1 MINKSVQHTAG
12 LAIVPEGRFH
22 PLQIIKHCRSH
33 DNTRDSH
40 PQCPALRHFCI
51 PHSYCTA
58 SRNDT
63 AALVGR
69 CTGCLHSSDTLPPN
83 RVRLR
88 LHTADRSGNGNRID
102 TARCAGRCIFCS
114 RSKDS
119 RRPHR
124 TECPR
129 HTADRSDS
137 SSRRSRCPAGGQGM
151 GQHSTAHRSG
161 TCCIVHCTGSR
172 ASTCHRK
179 FRVDCS
185 YR

>member
-1 MINKSVQHTAG
+1 MAG

-69 CTGCLHSSDTLPPN
+69 CTGCLHSSDTLPLR

-88 LHTADRSGNGNRID
+88 LHTADHSDSGNRID
-102 TARCAGRCIFCS
+102 TVRCAGRCIFCS
-114 RSKDS
+114 RSRDT
-119 RRPHR
+119 RRPRR
-124 TECPR
+124 TGR
-129 HTADRSDS
+129 QTHTAGRSGS
-137 SSRRSRCPAGGQGM
+137 SSRKCRCPVEGRGTGR
-151 GQHSTAHRSG
+151 STARRPG
-161 TCCIVHCTGSR
+161 TCRIVHCTGSR
-172 ASTCHRK
+172 ASTCRRK